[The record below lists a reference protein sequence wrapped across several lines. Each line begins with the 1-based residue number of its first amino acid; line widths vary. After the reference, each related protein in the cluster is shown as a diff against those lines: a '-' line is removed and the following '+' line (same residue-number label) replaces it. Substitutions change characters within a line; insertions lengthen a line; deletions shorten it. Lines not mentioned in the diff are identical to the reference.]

1 MHKLYAERSKVSG
14 LYWNEERGTWTC
26 FDDEPGVWHTLEELK
41 NIQRFYSDVFQ
52 TSYDTHIEIVEKE
65 AGEKDATTN

>member
-52 TSYDTHIEIVEKE
+52 TSYDKHIEIVEKE
-65 AGEKDATTN
+65 VDGGKS

>member
-14 LYWNEERGTWTC
+14 LYWNEKRGTWTC
-26 FDDEPGVWHTLEELK
+26 FDDEPGVWHTLKELK

-65 AGEKDATTN
+65 VGGKDE